1 MMRVVFGLFSLR
13 NKYVFLV
20 VSCLFFFFF
29 VKQDQ
34 KNTIIMFEKESYLW
48 FYNGERM
55 DQSEGVSPWQS
66 QSPHLN
72 SFNCCIA
79 DKKTVLCQKPLTH
92 NRDQIMSHTSVRGY
106 IFQQWVIFIMDEIRK
121 MQYNKQANVDLLT
134 LLPIKYHIT
143 HITIH
148 QLQSFMLECIVELC
162 LWSYWKALSTCYWG
176 GNLI

>member
-1 MMRVVFGLFSLR
+1 MYFLLSHVYSFFFLSSRIKKTPSSCLRKRVVFGFTMAR
-13 NKYVFLV
+13 GWINQRVLV
-20 VSCLFFFFF
+20 PGRVRVPTSIHSTAAL
-29 VKQDQ
+29 Q
-34 KNTIIMFEKESYLW
+34 I
-48 FYNGERM
+48 
-55 DQSEGVSPWQS
+55 
-66 QSPHLN
+66 
-72 SFNCCIA
+72 
-79 DKKTVLCQKPLTH
+79 KKTVLCQKPLTH